1 MKTATVRDLR
11 NNFADVAKVIEEG
24 EPIAITRRGAAFAVL
39 TPAKPN
45 APRKVD
51 WRQSAALRGR
61 VKRARK
67 LTARQTRDF
76 YAAMKGR
83 F

>member
-1 MKTATVRDLR
+1 VKTATVRDLR
-11 NNFADVAKVIEEG
+11 NNFADVAKVIEGG
-24 EPIAITRRGAAFAVL
+24 EPIAITRRGAPFAVL

-45 APRKVD
+45 APSKVD
-51 WRQSAALRGR
+51 WRQSAAFRGR
-61 VKRARK
+61 VKRLQK
-67 LTARQTRDF
+67 LTASQTRDF

>member
-11 NNFADVAKVIEEG
+11 NNFAEISKAIECG
-24 EPIAITRRGAAFAVL
+24 ERITITRRGATFAVL

-61 VKRARK
+61 VKRVRK

>member
-11 NNFADVAKVIEEG
+11 NHFADVAKVIDDG
-24 EPIAITRRGAAFAVL
+24 ESIAITRRGAAFAVL
-39 TPAKPN
+39 TPAKPI

-51 WRQSAALRGR
+51 WRRSAALRGR
-61 VKRARK
+61 IKRVRK

-76 YAAMKGR
+76 YTAMKGR